1 MGVDVV
7 YLHIK
12 RAIESN
18 KECFLCTLEDENER
32 KYIDTYLYEL
42 VMDSA
47 SREKVV
53 ESRGFC
59 NHHSYKMLIATSK
72 PESSDGHGMAL
83 ITKSVMEKLIQDLH
97 KQESRH
103 RYDFHNM
110 LTNET
115 KCPACIHLSD
125 FMEMYIKTVVEL
137 LSSNS
142 EEFLGLFNES
152 KGLCIRHFVTLVYV
166 TKENTLD
173 QSRGLIETITKVEEK
188 NLLRLNSELDEY
200 IRRQSYEFTEK
211 DRETVEDV
219 VRRSI
224 EKLAGRRGLKL
235 SSLFETRVK

>member
-1 MGVDVV
+1 
-7 YLHIK
+7 
-12 RAIESN
+12 
-18 KECFLCTLEDENER
+18 
-32 KYIDTYLYEL
+32 
-42 VMDSA
+42 
-47 SREKVV
+47 
-53 ESRGFC
+53 
-59 NHHSYKMLIATSK
+59 
-72 PESSDGHGMAL
+72 
-83 ITKSVMEKLIQDLH
+83 
-97 KQESRH
+97 
-103 RYDFHNM
+103 
-110 LTNET
+110 
-115 KCPACIHLSD
+115 
-125 FMEMYIKTVVEL
+125 MEMYIKTVVEL

-211 DRETVEDV
+211 DREAVEDV